1 MIRPVS
7 SLLEPKRR
15 LGDLLVTRGYLSE
28 EQLQVVLDDQRS
40 SRGAKLLGELLVER
54 SWASEEQVL
63 ECLAIELG
71 LPYVKLDSRLFDAKI
86 VDTLPRDVIEKHTV
100 LPLFKV
106 RNTLT
111 VAVSEPTNVFL
122 VEQLAEVAKCEIQIV
137 IAAAK
142 DIRRMVQTYLP
153 NERVFVIDDIID
165 DAKEDSVRLIEASVE
180 DIAADA
186 VAAGQSP
193 IIKLVNYILYN
204 AVKDKASDIH
214 IEPGDRMLRIRYR
227 VDGAL
232 YQSLEL
238 PMNLAPAVASRIKI
252 MASLDISERRLP
264 QDGRIHVL
272 MERHP
277 IDLRISTLPGQFG
290 EKVVIRVLD
299 NEAINMSLQQLGF
312 SADIYEQFRIQLEKP
327 NGIALVTGPTGSGK
341 STTLYSALN
350 TVNSIESN
358 VCTVED
364 PIEFQLSGINQFQTN
379 EKIGLTFGAVLRSLL
394 RQDPD
399 TVLIGEIRDED
410 TARVAIQAA
419 LTGHLV
425 FSTLHTN
432 DACGTVTRLLDM
444 GVEGYLL
451 AASLNMVLAQ
461 RLGRRLCPKCKKPYD
476 APKDVRQVMER
487 YSLEVETY
495 FRPVGCK
502 KCRNTG
508 FSGRIAMHELL
519 VIDDHMREIIATNP
533 TLGVLREAARQSGMI
548 TLRYDGLRKVKEG
561 ITTVEEVLR
570 SSNEGWAPPKKTEGE
585 KGREGEKETPS

>member
-1 MIRPVS
+1 MIRAIS

-15 LGDLLVTRGYLSE
+15 LGDLLIARGFLTE
-28 EQLQVVLDDQRS
+28 EQLQMALDEQRS
-40 SRGAKLLGELLVER
+40 NRGAKLLGELLMDR
-54 SWASEEQVL
+54 GWCSEEQVL
-63 ECLAIELG
+63 EGLSIELG
-71 LPYVKLDSRLFDAKI
+71 LPYVKLESRLFDSKI
-86 VDTLPRDVIEKHTV
+86 VDALPRDFIDKHTV

-106 RNTLT
+106 RDTLT

-122 VEQLAEVAKCEIQIV
+122 VEQLRDVAKCDVQIV
-137 IAAAK
+137 IAAGK

-165 DAKEDSVRLIEASVE
+165 DARDDAVKLIEQSVQ
-180 DIAADA
+180 DIAAA
-186 VAAGQSP
+186 AEAAGQSP
-193 IIKLVNYILYN
+193 IIKLVNYVLYN
-204 AVKDKASDIH
+204 AVKDRASDIH
-214 IEPGDRMLRIRYR
+214 IEPGERLLRVRYR

-252 MASLDISERRLP
+252 MANMDISERRLP

-272 MERHP
+272 MEGHP
-277 IDLRISTLPGQFG
+277 VDLRVSTLPGQFG
-290 EKVVIRVLD
+290 EKVVIRILD
-299 NEAINMSLQQLGF
+299 NQSINMSLQQLGF
-312 SADIYEQFRIQLEKP
+312 SSDIFETFREQLERP

-341 STTLYSALN
+341 STTLYAALS

-364 PIEFQLSGINQFQTN
+364 PIEFQLAGINQFQVN
-379 EKIGLTFGAVLRSLL
+379 EKIGLTFGGVLRSLL

-399 TVLIGEIRDED
+399 IILVGEVRDED

-432 DACGTVTRLLDM
+432 DACSTVTRLLDM
-444 GVEGYLL
+444 NVEGYLL

-461 RLGRRLCPKCKKPYD
+461 RLCRRLCPKCKKIYD
-476 APKDVRQVMER
+476 APKDVRQVMEK
-487 YSLEVETY
+487 YGIECETFY
-495 FRPVGCK
+495 RPIGCK

-508 FSGRIAMHELL
+508 YSGRIAIHELL
-519 VIDDHMREIIATNP
+519 VIDDAMREIIATNP
-533 TLGVLREAARQSGMI
+533 TLGVLKEQAKLSPMI

-570 SSNEGWAPPKKTEGE
+570 SSNEGWKPNRAAVSD
-585 KGREGEKETPS
+585 RN